1 MFKNVTIR
9 ARLTLALG
17 LFMVLL
23 VVGAAVGLVSLRQS
37 NASLQEIYTNDMA
50 SARSLAQTTISTL
63 GARVTL
69 SRIEFIA
76 DPTEIKSAIDSVRN
90 NLKKADDSWANYAA
104 LPMSD
109 GEKALADAVIAAR
122 GKVNNDGILPALKAI
137 ESGDIPDFHAKTV
150 MDVPRLFADY
160 TKAMTALADL
170 QVKNAED
177 RYLAA
182 QARYTMVMWMVGIGL
197 GLGLIVGIITQITL
211 TRAIV
216 GPIDDAIRHFE
227 KIAGGDLT
235 QRIEVWNETE
245 TGRLFKGVKHM
256 QDSLVRTVAEVR
268 SGTESITSAAQQI
281 AAGNTDL
288 SARTEQ
294 QAASLEETASSMEQ
308 LTATVRQNAD
318 NARQASQLAVN
329 ASEIATRGGQVSG
342 QVGETMDGIS
352 SSSNKIVDIIS
363 VIDGIAFQTNILAL
377 NAAVEAA
384 RAGEQGR
391 GFAVVAGEVRTLA
404 QRSAAAA
411 KEIKA
416 LIEDSSRR
424 VQDGTALVAQQGHTM
439 NEIVQAV
446 KRVTD
451 IMGEISAASAEQ
463 SSGIEQVNRAIT
475 QMDEVTQQN
484 AALVEEAAAAAG
496 SLEEQANRLKTT
508 VSVFRVDASQISTG
522 YAAPALAAL
531 PSAAPAARPTPVK
544 KKAAASAATS
554 VASAA
559 PAAAAAPKATPA
571 PAPLR
576 KPAPAAAAPAAS
588 RTGTDDANGDWETF

>member
-23 VVGAAVGLVSLRQS
+23 VVGAAVGLLSLRQS
-37 NASLQEIYTNDMA
+37 NASLQDIYSNDMA
-50 SARSLAQTTISTL
+50 SSRSLAQTTMSTL
-63 GARVTL
+63 SARVTL

-76 DPTEIKSAIDSVRN
+76 DPTEIKTAIENVRN
-90 NLKKADDSWANYAA
+90 NLKKADDAWAKYAA

-109 GEKALADAVIAAR
+109 GEKPLADSVIAAR
-122 GKVNNDGILPALKAI
+122 AKVVNDGILPALKAI

-150 MDVPRLFADY
+150 MDVPRLFGDY
-160 TKAMTALADL
+160 NKAMTALADL
-170 QVKNAED
+170 QVKNAEE

-182 QARYTMVMWMVGIGL
+182 QERYTLVMWLVGIGL
-197 GLGLIVGIITQITL
+197 VVGLIVGIITQITL

-227 KIAGGDLT
+227 KIAAGDLT
-235 QRIEVWNETE
+235 QRIDVWNETE
-245 TGRLFKGVKHM
+245 TGRLFKGVRHM

-268 SGTESITSAAQQI
+268 SGTESITTAAQQI

-308 LTATVRQNAD
+308 LTATVKQNAD

-329 ASEIATRGGQVSG
+329 ASEIAARGGDV
-342 QVGETMDGIS
+342 VGRVVGTMNGIS
-352 SSSNKIVDIIS
+352 TSSNKIVDIIS

-411 KEIKA
+411 KEIKE
-416 LIEDSSRR
+416 LIEDSAHK
-424 VQDGTALVAQQGHTM
+424 VQDGSALVEQAGQTM
-439 NEIVQAV
+439 EEIVQAV

-463 SSGIEQVNRAIT
+463 SGGIEQVNRAVT

-496 SLEEQANRLKTT
+496 SLEEQANRLKSV
-508 VSVFRVDASQISTG
+508 VSVFRLDGSQAAISHA
-522 YAAPALAAL
+522 AAPTLPAAK
-531 PSAAPAARPTPVK
+531 PVARSAAKKVAAPAA
-544 KKAAASAATS
+544 SS
-554 VASAA
+554 A
-559 PAAAAAPKATPA
+559 PAAAPTPKAAPA

-576 KPAPAAAAPAAS
+576 RPAPTAVAAAPAAS
-588 RTGTDDANGDWETF
+588 GRTGTDDANGDWETF

>member
-23 VVGAAVGLVSLRQS
+23 VVGAAAGLLSLRQS
-37 NASLQEIYTNDMA
+37 NASLQEIYSNDMA
-50 SARSLAQTTISTL
+50 SSRSLAQTTIATL
-63 GARVTL
+63 SARVTL

-76 DPTEIKSAIDSVRN
+76 DPTEIKTAIESVRT
-90 NLKKADDSWANYAA
+90 NLKKADDAWAAYAA
-104 LPMSD
+104 LPMNEQ
-109 GEKALADAVIAAR
+109 EKPLADSVVAAR
-122 GKVNNDGILPALKAI
+122 GKVVNEGILPALKAI

-160 TKAMTALADL
+160 TKAMTVLADL
-170 QVKNAED
+170 QVKNAEE

-182 QARYTMVMWMVGIGL
+182 QARYTLVMWLVGVGL
-197 GLGLIVGIITQITL
+197 VVGLIVSIITQVTL

-227 KIAGGDLT
+227 KIAAGDLT
-235 QRIEVWNETE
+235 QRIEVWNDTE

-308 LTATVRQNAD
+308 LTATVKQNAD

-329 ASEIATRGGQVSG
+329 ASEIAARGGDV
-342 QVGETMDGIS
+342 VGRVVGTMNGIS
-352 SSSNKIVDIIS
+352 ASSNKIVDIIS

-411 KEIKA
+411 KEIKE
-416 LIEDSSRR
+416 LIEDSAHK
-424 VQDGTALVAQQGHTM
+424 VQDG
-439 NEIVQAV
+439 
-446 KRVTD
+446 
-451 IMGEISAASAEQ
+451 S
-463 SSGIEQVNRAIT
+463 
-475 QMDEVTQQN
+475 
-484 AALVEEAAAAAG
+484 ALVEQAG
-496 SLEEQANRLKTT
+496 QTM
-508 VSVFRVDASQISTG
+508 D
-522 YAAPALAAL
+522 
-531 PSAAPAARPTPVK
+531 
-544 KKAAASAATS
+544 
-554 VASAA
+554 
-559 PAAAAAPKATPA
+559 
-571 PAPLR
+571 
-576 KPAPAAAAPAAS
+576 
-588 RTGTDDANGDWETF
+588 

>member
-23 VVGAAVGLVSLRQS
+23 VIGAAVGLVSLRQS

-50 SARSLAQTTISTL
+50 SARFLAQTTISTQA
-63 GARVTL
+63 ARVTL

-90 NLKKADDSWANYAA
+90 NLKKADDSWASYAA
-104 LPMSD
+104 LPMND

-122 GKVNNDGILPALKAI
+122 SKVSNDGILPALKAI

-170 QVKNAED
+170 QVKNAEE

-182 QARYTMVMWMVGIGL
+182 QARYTMVMWMVGVGLAL
-197 GLGLIVGIITQITL
+197 GLLIGIVTQITL

-216 GPIDDAIRHFE
+216 GPINDAIKHFE

-235 QRIEVWNETE
+235 ARIDVWNDTE

-329 ASEIATRGGQVSG
+329 ASEIATRGGQVSS

-352 SSSNKIVDIIS
+352 TSSNKIVDIIS

-496 SLEEQANRLKTT
+496 SLEEQANRLKST
-508 VSVFRVDASQISTG
+508 VSVFRVEASQAAAG
-522 YAAPALAAL
+522 YAAPALAAV
-531 PSAAPAARPTPVK
+531 PAARPAVAKRTASPS
-544 KKAAASAATS
+544 ASA
-554 VASAA
+554 
-559 PAAAAAPKATPA
+559 PAAAPKASTPA
-571 PAPLR
+571 APAASAASAAALR
-576 KPAPAAAAPAAS
+576 KPAPAATAPAAS

>member
-23 VVGAAVGLVSLRQS
+23 IVGAAVGLISLRQS

-76 DPTEIKSAIDSVRN
+76 DPTEIKSAIESVRA
-90 NLKKADDSWANYAA
+90 NLKKADDAWASYAA

-109 GEKALADAVIAAR
+109 QEKGLADAVVAAR

-160 TKAMTALADL
+160 TKAMTTLADM
-170 QVKNAED
+170 QVTNAET
-177 RYLAA
+177 RYAQA

-197 GLGLIVGIITQITL
+197 AVGLLVGIVTQITL

-216 GPIDDAIRHFE
+216 GPIDDAIKHFE

-235 QRIEVWNETE
+235 QRIDVWNDTE

-352 SSSNKIVDIIS
+352 TSSSKIVDIIS

-508 VSVFRVDASQISTG
+508 VSVFRVDASQAAASHV
-522 YAAPALAAL
+522 APALAAL
-531 PSAAPAARPTPVK
+531 PVARPAAVKKAAAPAAP
-544 KKAAASAATS
+544 
-554 VASAA
+554 A
-559 PAAAAAPKATPA
+559 PAAAPKATPA

-576 KPAPAAAAPAAS
+576 KPAPAAAPAAS
-588 RTGTDDANGDWETF
+588 AAARTGTDDANGDWETF

>member
-23 VVGAAVGLVSLRQS
+23 VVGAAAGLLSLQQS
-37 NASLQEIYTNDMA
+37 NASLRDIYRNDMA
-50 SARSLAQTTISTL
+50 SSRSLAQTTISTL
-63 GARVTL
+63 TARVTL

-76 DPTEIKSAIDSVRN
+76 DPTEIKTAIERVRQ
-90 NLKKADDSWANYAA
+90 NLKAADDAWGAYAA
-104 LPMSD
+104 KPMSD
-109 GEKALADAVIAAR
+109 SEKPLADAVISAR
-122 GKVNNDGILPALKAI
+122 GKVVNEGIVPALKAI

-150 MDVPRLFADY
+150 MDVPRLFSDY
-160 TKAMTALADL
+160 TKAMVALADL
-170 QVKNAED
+170 QNKTAEN

-182 QARYTMVMWMVGIGL
+182 QARYTLVMWLVGIGL
-197 GLGLIVGIITQITL
+197 VIGLLVGIITQITL
-211 TRAIV
+211 TRAVV
-216 GPIDDAIRHFE
+216 GPIDDAIKHFE
-227 KIAGGDLT
+227 RIAGGDLT
-235 QRIEVWNETE
+235 QRIEVWNDTE

-256 QDSLVRTVAEVR
+256 QDSLVRTVTEVR

-308 LTATVRQNAD
+308 LTATVKQNAD

-329 ASEIATRGGQVSG
+329 ASDIAARGGEV
-342 QVGETMDGIS
+342 VGRVVGTMQGIS
-352 SSSNKIVDIIS
+352 TSSSKIVDIIS

-411 KEIKA
+411 KEIKE
-416 LIEDSSRR
+416 LIEDSSHK
-424 VQDGTALVAQQGHTM
+424 VQDGSSLVEQAGQTM
-439 NEIVQAV
+439 EEIVQAV

-451 IMGEISAASAEQ
+451 IMCEISAASSEQ
-463 SSGIEQVNRAIT
+463 SGGIEQVNRAVT

-496 SLEEQANRLKTT
+496 SLEEQANRLKTV
-508 VSVFRVDASQISTG
+508 VSVFRLDASQAASSHTAPTLA
-522 YAAPALAAL
+522 AAPVVRPVAKKVKATAPAASA
-531 PSAAPAARPTPVK
+531 PTSAVAPKAAPAAPR
-544 KKAAASAATS
+544 
-554 VASAA
+554 
-559 PAAAAAPKATPA
+559 
-571 PAPLR
+571 R
-576 KPAPAAAAPAAS
+576 PAPAAAAPAAS
-588 RTGTDDANGDWETF
+588 ARTGTDDASGDWETF

>member
-37 NASLQEIYTNDMA
+37 NASLQEIYSNDMA
-50 SARSLAQTTISTL
+50 SSRSLAQTTISTL
-63 GARVTL
+63 AARVTL

-76 DPTEIKSAIDSVRN
+76 DPTEIKTAIDSVRI
-90 NLKKADDSWANYAA
+90 NLKKADDAWGNYAA
-104 LPMSD
+104 LPMSE
-109 GEKALADAVIAAR
+109 GEKPLADAVIAAR
-122 GKVNNDGILPALKAI
+122 GKVTNEGILPALKAI

-170 QVKNAED
+170 QVKNAEA

-197 GLGLIVGIITQITL
+197 GLGLIVGLITQITL

-216 GPIDDAIRHFE
+216 GPIDDAIKHFE
-227 KIAGGDLT
+227 KIANGDLT
-235 QRIEVWNETE
+235 QRIDVWNDTE

-256 QDSLVRTVAEVR
+256 QESLVRTVAEVR

-329 ASEIATRGGQVSG
+329 ASEIAMRGGQVSS
-342 QVGETMDGIS
+342 QVGETMEGIS

-416 LIEDSSRR
+416 LIEDSARR
-424 VQDGTALVAQQGHTM
+424 VQDGTGLVAQQGQTM
-439 NEIVQAV
+439 GEIVQAV

-463 SSGIEQVNRAIT
+463 SSGIEQVNRAVA

-484 AALVEEAAAAAG
+484 AALVEQAAAAAG
-496 SLEEQANRLKTT
+496 AMESQAHDLRVA
-508 VSVFRVDASQISTG
+508 VSVFQTG
-522 YAAPALAAL
+522 NTGTGGSVHAMRAAHREPAPALAR
-531 PSAAPAARPTPVK
+531 AA
-544 KKAAASAATS
+544 
-554 VASAA
+554 
-559 PAAAAAPKATPA
+559 
-571 PAPLR
+571 
-576 KPAPAAAAPAAS
+576 
-588 RTGTDDANGDWETF
+588 

>member
-23 VVGAAVGLVSLRQS
+23 VVGAAAGLLSLQQS
-37 NASLQEIYTNDMA
+37 NASLQDIYKTDMS

-63 GARVTL
+63 SARVTL

-76 DPTEIKSAIDSVRN
+76 DPTEIKTAIESVRQ
-90 NLKKADDSWANYAA
+90 NLKAADDAWAAYAA
-104 LPMSD
+104 KPMSD
-109 GEKALADAVIAAR
+109 GEKPLADAVISAR
-122 GKVNNDGILPALKAI
+122 GKVVNEGILPALKAI

-150 MDVPRLFADY
+150 MDVPRLFSDY
-160 TKAMTALADL
+160 TKAMVALADM
-170 QVKNAED
+170 QVKNAEN

-182 QARYTMVMWMVGIGL
+182 QARYTLVMWMVGIGL
-197 GLGLIVGIITQITL
+197 VIGLLAGIITQITL
-211 TRAIV
+211 TRAVV
-216 GPIDDAIRHFE
+216 GPIDDAIKHFE

-235 QRIEVWNETE
+235 QRIEVWNDTE

-256 QDSLVRTVAEVR
+256 QESLVRTVSEVR
-268 SGTESITSAAQQI
+268 AGTESITSAAQQI

-308 LTATVRQNAD
+308 LTATVKQNAD
-318 NARQASQLAVN
+318 NARQASQLAVT
-329 ASEIATRGGQVSG
+329 ASDIAARGGEV
-342 QVGETMDGIS
+342 VGRVVGTMQGIS
-352 SSSNKIVDIIS
+352 TSSNKIVDIIS

-411 KEIKA
+411 KEIKE
-416 LIEDSSRR
+416 LIEDSSHK
-424 VQDGTALVAQQGHTM
+424 VHDGSALVEQAGQTM
-439 NEIVQAV
+439 EEIVQAV

-451 IMGEISAASAEQ
+451 IMGEISAASSEQ
-463 SSGIEQVNRAIT
+463 SGGIEQVNRAVT

-496 SLEEQANRLKTT
+496 SLEEQANRLKTV
-508 VSVFRVDASQISTG
+508 VSVFRLDASH
-522 YAAPALAAL
+522 AAPALAA
-531 PSAAPAARPTPVK
+531 APLARP
-544 KKAAASAATS
+544 
-554 VASAA
+554 VA
-559 PAAAAAPKATPA
+559 
-571 PAPLR
+571 
-576 KPAPAAAAPAAS
+576 KPTRAAAPAAS
-588 RTGTDDANGDWETF
+588 APAPTAAPKAAPAALRRPAPSAAPAVSARTGTDDASGDWETF

>member
-23 VVGAAVGLVSLRQS
+23 VIGAAAGLLSLQQS
-37 NASLQEIYTNDMA
+37 NASLQEIYKTDMA
-50 SARSLAQTTISTL
+50 SSRALAQTTISTL
-63 GARVTL
+63 SARVTL

-76 DPTEIKSAIDSVRN
+76 DPTEIKTAIDRVRE
-90 NLKKADDSWANYAA
+90 NLKKADDAWGAYAA
-104 LPMSD
+104 KPMSD
-109 GEKALADAVIAAR
+109 GEKPLADAVISAR
-122 GKVNNDGILPALKAI
+122 GKVVNDGILPALKAI

-160 TKAMTALADL
+160 TKAMVALADL
-170 QVKNAED
+170 QVKNAEN
-177 RYLAA
+177 RYLVA
-182 QARYTMVMWMVGIGL
+182 QARYTLVMWMVGIGL
-197 GLGLIVGIITQITL
+197 AIGLLVGIITQVTL
-211 TRAIV
+211 TRAVV
-216 GPIDDAIRHFE
+216 GPIDDAIKHFE

-235 QRIEVWNETE
+235 QRIDVWNDTE

-256 QDSLVRTVAEVR
+256 QDSLVRTVTEVR
-268 SGTESITSAAQQI
+268 TGTESITSAAQQI

-308 LTATVRQNAD
+308 LTATVKQNAD

-329 ASEIATRGGQVSG
+329 ASDIAARGGEV
-342 QVGETMDGIS
+342 VGRVVGTMQGIS
-352 SSSNKIVDIIS
+352 TSSNKIVDIIS

-411 KEIKA
+411 KEIKE
-416 LIEDSSRR
+416 LIEDSSHK
-424 VQDGTALVAQQGHTM
+424 VQDGSALVEQAGQTM
-439 NEIVQAV
+439 EEIVQAV

-451 IMGEISAASAEQ
+451 IMGEISAASSEQ
-463 SSGIEQVNRAIT
+463 SGGIEQVNRAVT

-496 SLEEQANRLKTT
+496 SLEEQANRLKTV
-508 VSVFRVDASQISTG
+508 VSVFRLDASHVASSH
-522 YAAPALAAL
+522 AAPTL
-531 PSAAPAARPTPVK
+531 PAAPLTRPIA
-544 KKAAASAATS
+544 KKAKAVTPAASAPT
-554 VASAA
+554 
-559 PAAAAAPKATPA
+559 PAAAPKAAAALRRPA
-571 PAPLR
+571 P
-576 KPAPAAAAPAAS
+576 AAAPAAS
-588 RTGTDDANGDWETF
+588 ARTGTDDASGDWETF

>member
-37 NASLQEIYTNDMA
+37 NTSLQEIYTNDMA
-50 SARSLAQTTISTL
+50 SAQSLSETTISTL
-63 GARVTL
+63 RARVTL

-76 DPTEIKSAIDSVRN
+76 DPTEIKSAIESVRT
-90 NLKKADDSWANYAA
+90 NLKGADDAWAKYAV

-109 GEKALADAVIAAR
+109 GEKTMADAVATAR
-122 GKVNNDGILPALKAI
+122 GKLVNDGIVPALKAI

-150 MDVPRLFADY
+150 MDVPRMFIDY
-160 TKAMTALADL
+160 STAMTALADL
-170 QVKNAED
+170 QVKNAQD
-177 RYLAA
+177 RYAAA
-182 QARYTMVMWMVGIGL
+182 QARYMLVMWMVGIGL
-197 GLGLIVGIITQITL
+197 AVGLLVGIVTQITL

-216 GPIDDAIRHFE
+216 GPIDDAIKHFE
-227 KIAGGDLT
+227 KIAAGDLT
-235 QRIEVWNETE
+235 QRIDVWSDTE

-294 QAASLEETASSMEQ
+294 QAASLEETASSMEE

-352 SSSNKIVDIIS
+352 TSSSKIVDIIS

-508 VSVFRVDASQISTG
+508 VSVFRLDASQAMASH
-522 YAAPALAAL
+522 AAPMLAAL
-531 PSAAPAARPTPVK
+531 PAVAAPAARPAPVK
-544 KKAAASAATS
+544 KAAGP
-554 VASAA
+554 A
-559 PAAAAAPKATPA
+559 PASAAAAPKAAPA

-576 KPAPAAAAPAAS
+576 KPAPAAAPAA

>member
-23 VVGAAVGLVSLRQS
+23 VVGAAVGLLSLRQS
-37 NASLQEIYTNDMA
+37 NASLQDMYTNDMA
-50 SARSLAQTTISTL
+50 SSRALAQTTLSTL
-63 GARVTL
+63 SARVTL
-69 SRIEFIA
+69 ARIEFIA
-76 DPTEIKSAIDSVRN
+76 DPSEIKTAIDGVRN
-90 NLKKADDSWANYAA
+90 NLKKADDAWATYAA

-109 GEKALADAVIAAR
+109 GEKPLADAAVATR
-122 GKVNNDGILPALKAI
+122 SKVVNEGILPALKAI

-150 MDVPRLFADY
+150 MDVPRLFGDY
-160 TKAMTALADL
+160 TKAMTTLADL
-170 QVKNAED
+170 QVKNAQD
-177 RYLAA
+177 RYDVA
-182 QARYTMVMWMVGIGL
+182 QTRYTLVMWMVGIGL
-197 GLGLIVGIITQITL
+197 LVGLVVGLITQITL

-216 GPIDDAIRHFE
+216 GPIDDAIKHFE

-235 QRIEVWNETE
+235 QRIDVWNDTE

-308 LTATVRQNAD
+308 LTATVKQNAD

-329 ASEIATRGGQVSG
+329 ASDIAARGGDV
-342 QVGETMDGIS
+342 VGKVVGTMQGIS
-352 SSSNKIVDIIS
+352 TSSSKIVDIIS

-411 KEIKA
+411 KEIKE
-416 LIEDSSRR
+416 LIEDSAHK
-424 VQDGTALVAQQGHTM
+424 VEDGSALVEQAGQTM
-439 NEIVQAV
+439 EEIVQAV

-463 SSGIEQVNRAIT
+463 SGGIEQVNRAVT

-496 SLEEQANRLKTT
+496 SLEEQANRLKSV
-508 VSVFRVDASQISTG
+508 VSVFRLDASQAAG
-522 YAAPALAAL
+522 AQAGHAAHAAPALAAA
-531 PSAAPAARPTPVK
+531 PAPRAVARPPVRKTAAPAPAAAP
-544 KKAAASAATS
+544 KAAAPK
-554 VASAA
+554 AA
-559 PAAAAAPKATPA
+559 PAAA
-571 PAPLR
+571 PLR
-576 KPAPAAAAPAAS
+576 RPAPAAAAPAA

>member
-37 NASLQEIYTNDMA
+37 NASLQEIYSNDMA

-76 DPTEIKSAIDSVRN
+76 DPTEIKTAIDSVRG
-90 NLKKADDSWANYAA
+90 NLKKADESWAAYAA

-109 GEKALADAVIAAR
+109 GEKSMADAVVAAR
-122 GKVNNDGILPALKAI
+122 GKVVNDGILPALKAI

-182 QARYTMVMWMVGIGL
+182 QSRYTMVMWMVGIGL
-197 GLGLIVGIITQITL
+197 AVGLLVGIVTQITL

-216 GPIDDAIRHFE
+216 GPIDDAIKHFE

-235 QRIEVWNETE
+235 ARIDVWNDTE

-294 QAASLEETASSMEQ
+294 QAASLEETASSMEE

-329 ASEIATRGGQVSG
+329 ASEIATRGGEVSG

-352 SSSNKIVDIIS
+352 ASSNKIVDIIS

-416 LIEDSSRR
+416 LIEDSARR
-424 VQDGTALVAQQGHTM
+424 VHDGTALVAQQGQTM
-439 NEIVQAV
+439 GEIVQAV

-496 SLEEQANRLKTT
+496 SLEEQANRLKSV
-508 VSVFRVDASQISTG
+508 VSVFRLDASQAVASHS
-522 YAAPALAAL
+522 APALAAL
-531 PSAAPAARPTPVK
+531 PPAARPAVKKVAAPAA
-544 KKAAASAATS
+544 SA
-554 VASAA
+554 AA
-559 PAAAAAPKATPA
+559 PAAKAA

-576 KPAPAAAAPAAS
+576 RPAPAAAAPAAS
-588 RTGTDDANGDWETF
+588 ARTGTDDASGDWETF

>member
-23 VVGAAVGLVSLRQS
+23 VVGAAVGLLSLRQS
-37 NASLQEIYTNDMA
+37 NTSLQEMYTNDMA
-50 SARSLAQTTISTL
+50 SSRALAQTTLSTL
-63 GARVTL
+63 SARVTL
-69 SRIEFIA
+69 ARIEFIA
-76 DPTEIKSAIDSVRN
+76 DPSEIKTAIDGVRN
-90 NLKKADDSWANYAA
+90 NLKKADDAWATYAA

-109 GEKALADAVIAAR
+109 GEKPLADAAIAAR
-122 GKVNNDGILPALKAI
+122 SKVVNEGILPALKAI

-150 MDVPRLFADY
+150 MDVPRLFGDY
-160 TKAMTALADL
+160 TKAMTTLADL
-170 QVKNAED
+170 QVKNAQD
-177 RYLAA
+177 RYDVA
-182 QARYTMVMWMVGIGL
+182 QNRYTLVMWMVGIGL
-197 GLGLIVGIITQITL
+197 IVGLVVGLITQITL

-216 GPIDDAIRHFE
+216 GPIDDAIKHFE

-235 QRIEVWNETE
+235 QRIDVWNDTE

-308 LTATVRQNAD
+308 LTATVKQNAD

-329 ASEIATRGGQVSG
+329 ASDIAARGGDV
-342 QVGETMDGIS
+342 VGKVVGTMQGIS
-352 SSSNKIVDIIS
+352 TSSSKIVDIIS

-411 KEIKA
+411 KEIKE
-416 LIEDSSRR
+416 LIEDSAHK
-424 VQDGTALVAQQGHTM
+424 VEDGSALVEQAGQTM
-439 NEIVQAV
+439 EEIVQAV

-463 SSGIEQVNRAIT
+463 SGGIEQVNRAVT

-496 SLEEQANRLKTT
+496 SLEEQANRLKSV
-508 VSVFRVDASQISTG
+508 VSVFRLDASQ
-522 YAAPALAAL
+522 AAGAQAGHAAHAVPALAAA
-531 PSAAPAARPTPVK
+531 PAPRAAARPPVRKTAAPAPAAAP
-544 KKAAASAATS
+544 KAAAPK
-554 VASAA
+554 AA
-559 PAAAAAPKATPA
+559 PAAA
-571 PAPLR
+571 PLR
-576 KPAPAAAAPAAS
+576 RPAPAAAAPAA

>member
-23 VVGAAVGLVSLRQS
+23 VVGAAVGLLSLRQS
-37 NASLQEIYTNDMA
+37 NASLQDIYSNDMA
-50 SARSLAQTTISTL
+50 SSRSLAQTTMSTL
-63 GARVTL
+63 SARVTL

-76 DPTEIKSAIDSVRN
+76 DPTEIKTAIENVRN
-90 NLKKADDSWANYAA
+90 NLKKADDAWANYAA
-104 LPMSD
+104 LPMSE
-109 GEKALADAVIAAR
+109 GEKPLADSVVAAR
-122 GKVNNDGILPALKAI
+122 GKVVNDGILPALKAI

-150 MDVPRLFADY
+150 MDVPRLFGDY

-170 QVKNAED
+170 QVKNAEE

-182 QARYTMVMWMVGIGL
+182 QARYTLVMWLVGIGL
-197 GLGLIVGIITQITL
+197 VVGLIVGIITQITL

-227 KIAGGDLT
+227 KIAAGDLT
-235 QRIEVWNETE
+235 QRIDVWNETE

-308 LTATVRQNAD
+308 LTATVKQNAD

-329 ASEIATRGGQVSG
+329 ASEIAARGGDV
-342 QVGETMDGIS
+342 VGRVVGTMNGIS
-352 SSSNKIVDIIS
+352 TSSNKIVDIIS

-411 KEIKA
+411 KEIKE
-416 LIEDSSRR
+416 LIEDSAHK
-424 VQDGTALVAQQGHTM
+424 VQDGSALVEQAGQTM
-439 NEIVQAV
+439 EEIVQAV

-463 SSGIEQVNRAIT
+463 SGGIEQVNRAVT

-496 SLEEQANRLKTT
+496 SLEEQANRLKSV
-508 VSVFRVDASQISTG
+508 VSVFRLDGSQTAVSHAVPTLP
-522 YAAPALAAL
+522 AAKPAARPAAKKV
-531 PSAAPAARPTPVK
+531 AAPAA
-544 KKAAASAATS
+544 SS
-554 VASAA
+554 A
-559 PAAAAAPKATPA
+559 PAAVPAPKAA

-576 KPAPAAAAPAAS
+576 RPAPTAVAAAPATGG

>member
-37 NASLQEIYTNDMA
+37 NASLQEIYSNDMA
-50 SARSLAQTTISTL
+50 SSRSLAQTTISTL
-63 GARVTL
+63 AARVTL

-76 DPTEIKSAIDSVRN
+76 DPTEIKTAIDSVRI
-90 NLKKADDSWANYAA
+90 NLKKADDAWGNYAA
-104 LPMSD
+104 LPMSE
-109 GEKALADAVIAAR
+109 GEKPLADAVIAAR
-122 GKVNNDGILPALKAI
+122 GKVTNEGILPALKAI

-170 QVKNAED
+170 QVKNAEA

-197 GLGLIVGIITQITL
+197 GLGLIVGLITQITL

-216 GPIDDAIRHFE
+216 GPIDDAIKHFE
-227 KIAGGDLT
+227 KIANGDLT
-235 QRIEVWNETE
+235 QRIDVWNDTE

-256 QDSLVRTVAEVR
+256 QESLVRTVAEVR

-329 ASEIATRGGQVSG
+329 ASEIAMRGGQVSS
-342 QVGETMDGIS
+342 QVGETMEGIS

-416 LIEDSSRR
+416 LIEDSARR
-424 VQDGTALVAQQGHTM
+424 VQDGTGLVAQQGQTM
-439 NEIVQAV
+439 GEIVQAV

-496 SLEEQANRLKTT
+496 SMEEQANRLKSV
-508 VSVFRVDASQISTG
+508 VSVFRLDASQAASAH
-522 YAAPALAAL
+522 AAPALAAL
-531 PSAAPAARPTPVK
+531 PVARPAVKKAAAPAAPAAP
-544 KKAAASAATS
+544 AASAATPGP
-554 VASAA
+554 A
-559 PAAAAAPKATPA
+559 PTAKAA

-576 KPAPAAAAPAAS
+576 KPAPAAPAAA

>member
-23 VVGAAVGLVSLRQS
+23 VVGAAAGLLSLQQS
-37 NASLQEIYTNDMA
+37 NASLQEIYKTDMS

-63 GARVTL
+63 SARVTL

-76 DPTEIKSAIDSVRN
+76 DPTEIKTAIESVRQ
-90 NLKKADDSWANYAA
+90 NLKAADDAWAAYAA
-104 LPMSD
+104 KPMSD
-109 GEKALADAVIAAR
+109 GEKPLADAVISAR
-122 GKVNNDGILPALKAI
+122 GKVVNEGILPALKAI

-150 MDVPRLFADY
+150 MDVPRLFSDY
-160 TKAMTALADL
+160 TKAMVALADM
-170 QVKNAED
+170 QVKNAEN

-182 QARYTMVMWMVGIGL
+182 QARYTLVMWMVGIGL
-197 GLGLIVGIITQITL
+197 VIGLLAGIITQITL
-211 TRAIV
+211 TRAVV
-216 GPIDDAIRHFE
+216 GPIDDAIKHFE

-235 QRIEVWNETE
+235 QRIEVWNDTE

-256 QDSLVRTVAEVR
+256 QESLVRTVSEVR
-268 SGTESITSAAQQI
+268 AGTESITSAAQQI

-308 LTATVRQNAD
+308 LTATVKQNAD
-318 NARQASQLAVN
+318 NARQASQLAVT
-329 ASEIATRGGQVSG
+329 ASDIAARGGEV
-342 QVGETMDGIS
+342 VGRVVGTMQGIS
-352 SSSNKIVDIIS
+352 TSSNKIVDIIS

-411 KEIKA
+411 KEIKE
-416 LIEDSSRR
+416 LIEDSSHK
-424 VQDGTALVAQQGHTM
+424 VHDGSALVEQAGQTM
-439 NEIVQAV
+439 EEIVQAV

-451 IMGEISAASAEQ
+451 IMGEISAASSEQ
-463 SSGIEQVNRAIT
+463 SGGIEQVNRAVT

-496 SLEEQANRLKTT
+496 SLEEQANRLKTV
-508 VSVFRVDASQISTG
+508 VSVFRLDASH
-522 YAAPALAAL
+522 AAPALAA
-531 PSAAPAARPTPVK
+531 APLARP
-544 KKAAASAATS
+544 
-554 VASAA
+554 VA
-559 PAAAAAPKATPA
+559 
-571 PAPLR
+571 
-576 KPAPAAAAPAAS
+576 KPTRAAAPAAS
-588 RTGTDDANGDWETF
+588 APAPTAAPKAAPAALRRPAPSAAPAVSARTGTDDASGDWETF

>member
-23 VVGAAVGLVSLRQS
+23 VVGAAVGLLSLRQS
-37 NASLQEIYTNDMA
+37 NASLQEVYTNDMA
-50 SARSLAQTTISTL
+50 SSRALAQTTIATL
-63 GARVTL
+63 SARVTL
-69 SRIEFIA
+69 ARIEFIA
-76 DPTEIKSAIDSVRN
+76 DPSEIKTAIEGVRN
-90 NLKKADDSWANYAA
+90 NLKKADDAWAAYAA

-109 GEKALADAVIAAR
+109 GEKPLADAALASR
-122 GKVNNDGILPALKAI
+122 SKVVNEGILPALKAI

-150 MDVPRLFADY
+150 MDVPRLFGDY
-160 TKAMTALADL
+160 TKAMTTLADL
-170 QVKNAED
+170 QVKNAAD
-177 RYLAA
+177 RYEYA
-182 QARYTMVMWMVGIGL
+182 QNRYTLVMWMVGIGL
-197 GLGLIVGIITQITL
+197 LVGLVVGLITQITL

-216 GPIDDAIRHFE
+216 GPIDDAIKHFE

-235 QRIEVWNETE
+235 QRIEVWNDTE

-308 LTATVRQNAD
+308 LTATVKQNAD

-329 ASEIATRGGQVSG
+329 ASDIAARGGDV
-342 QVGETMDGIS
+342 VGKVVGTMQGIS
-352 SSSNKIVDIIS
+352 TSSSKIVDIIS

-411 KEIKA
+411 KEIKE
-416 LIEDSSRR
+416 LIEDSAHK
-424 VQDGTALVAQQGHTM
+424 VQDGSALVEQAGQTM
-439 NEIVQAV
+439 EEIVQAV

-463 SSGIEQVNRAIT
+463 SGGIEQVNRAVT

-496 SLEEQANRLKTT
+496 SLEEQANRLKSV
-508 VSVFRVDASQISTG
+508 VSVFRLEAGQAAVAH
-522 YAAPALAAL
+522 AAPALAAI
-531 PSAAPAARPTPVK
+531 PVSAAPAPRAVARPPV
-544 KKAAASAATS
+544 KKAAAPAPAPKAAPAPAAAPLRRPAP
-554 VASAA
+554 ASAA
-559 PAAAAAPKATPA
+559 PAA
-571 PAPLR
+571 
-576 KPAPAAAAPAAS
+576 

>member
-23 VVGAAVGLVSLRQS
+23 VVGAAVGLISLRQS
-37 NASLQEIYTNDMA
+37 NASLQEIYSNDMA

-63 GARVTL
+63 SARVTL

-76 DPTEIKSAIDSVRN
+76 DPTEIKTAIESVRN
-90 NLKKADDSWANYAA
+90 NLKKADDAWAAYAA

-109 GEKALADAVIAAR
+109 GEKSVADAVIAAR
-122 GKVNNDGILPALKAI
+122 GKVVNDGILPALKAI

-150 MDVPRLFADY
+150 MDVPRLFGDY

-170 QVKNAED
+170 QVKNAEE

-182 QARYTMVMWMVGIGL
+182 QSRYTMVMWMVGIGL
-197 GLGLIVGIITQITL
+197 VVGLLVGIVTQITL

-216 GPIDDAIRHFE
+216 GPIDDAIKHFE

-235 QRIEVWNETE
+235 QRIDVWNDTE

-256 QDSLVRTVAEVR
+256 QESLVRTVAEVR

-294 QAASLEETASSMEQ
+294 QAASLEETASSMEE

-329 ASEIATRGGQVSG
+329 ASEIATRGGEVSG

-352 SSSNKIVDIIS
+352 ASSNKIVDIIS

-416 LIEDSSRR
+416 LIEESARR
-424 VQDGTALVAQQGHTM
+424 VQDGTALVAQQGQTM
-439 NEIVQAV
+439 GEIVQAV

-496 SLEEQANRLKTT
+496 SLEEQANRLKSV
-508 VSVFRVDASQISTG
+508 VSVFRLDASQAVASHAG
-522 YAAPALAAL
+522 PALAAL
-531 PSAAPAARPTPVK
+531 PPAARPAVK
-544 KKAAASAATS
+544 KK
-554 VASAA
+554 VAA
-559 PAAAAAPKATPA
+559 PAAAAAPAVKTAS
-571 PAPLR
+571 APLR

-588 RTGTDDANGDWETF
+588 ARTGTDDASGDWETF

>member
-23 VVGAAVGLVSLRQS
+23 VVGAAAGLLSLRQS
-37 NASLQEIYTNDMA
+37 NASLQEIYSNDMA
-50 SARSLAQTTISTL
+50 SSRSLAQTTIATL
-63 GARVTL
+63 SARVTL

-76 DPTEIKSAIDSVRN
+76 DPTEIKTAIESVRT
-90 NLKKADDSWANYAA
+90 NLKKADDAWAAYAA
-104 LPMSD
+104 LPMNEQ
-109 GEKALADAVIAAR
+109 EKPLADSVVAAR
-122 GKVNNDGILPALKAI
+122 GKVVNEGILPALKAI

-160 TKAMTALADL
+160 TKAMTVLADL
-170 QVKNAED
+170 QVKNAEE

-182 QARYTMVMWMVGIGL
+182 QARYTLVMWLVGVGL
-197 GLGLIVGIITQITL
+197 VVGLIVSIITQVTL

-227 KIAGGDLT
+227 KIAAGDLT
-235 QRIEVWNETE
+235 QRIEVWNDTE

-308 LTATVRQNAD
+308 LTATVKQNAD

-329 ASEIATRGGQVSG
+329 ASEIAARGGDV
-342 QVGETMDGIS
+342 VGRVVGTMNGIS
-352 SSSNKIVDIIS
+352 ASSNKIVDIIS

-411 KEIKA
+411 KEIKE
-416 LIEDSSRR
+416 LIEDSAHK
-424 VQDGTALVAQQGHTM
+424 VQDGSALVEQAGQTM
-439 NEIVQAV
+439 DEIVQAV

-463 SSGIEQVNRAIT
+463 SGGIEQVNRAVT

-496 SLEEQANRLKTT
+496 SLEEQANRLKSV
-508 VSVFRVDASQISTG
+508 VSVFRLDASQAGASH
-522 YAAPALAAL
+522 
-531 PSAAPAARPTPVK
+531 AAPAAMPAVARPVAK
-544 KKAAASAATS
+544 K
-554 VASAA
+554 VAA
-559 PAAAAAPKATPA
+559 PAAAPAPKAAPA

>member
-37 NASLQEIYTNDMA
+37 NESLRQIYTNDMA
-50 SARSLAQTTISTL
+50 SSNALARTTISTL
-63 GARVTL
+63 AARVTL

-76 DPTEIKSAIDSVRN
+76 DPTEIKSAIERVRQ
-90 NLKKADDSWANYAA
+90 NLKAADDAWATYAA

-109 GEKALADAVIAAR
+109 GEKGSADAVISAR
-122 GKVNNDGILPALKAI
+122 GKVVNDGIVPALKAI

-150 MDVPRLFADY
+150 MDVPRLFSDY
-160 TKAMTALADL
+160 TKAVTILADL
-170 QVKNAED
+170 QAKKAAE
-177 RYLAA
+177 RYAEA
-182 QARYTMVMWMVGIGL
+182 QARYTMVMWMVAIGL
-197 GLGLIVGIITQITL
+197 AVGLIVGVVTQITL
-211 TRAIV
+211 TRAVV
-216 GPIDDAIRHFE
+216 GPIDDAIKHFE
-227 KIAGGDLT
+227 RIAGGDLT
-235 QRIEVWNETE
+235 QRIEVWNDTE

-256 QDSLVRTVAEVR
+256 QDSLVRTVTEVR

-308 LTATVRQNAD
+308 LTATVKQNAD
-318 NARQASQLAVN
+318 NARQASQLAVT
-329 ASEIATRGGQVSG
+329 ASDIAARGGDV
-342 QVGETMDGIS
+342 VGRVVGTMQGIS
-352 SSSNKIVDIIS
+352 TSSSKIVDIIS

-411 KEIKA
+411 KEIKE
-416 LIEDSSRR
+416 LIEDSAHK
-424 VQDGTALVAQQGHTM
+424 VHDGSALVEQAGQTM
-439 NEIVQAV
+439 EEIVQAV

-451 IMGEISAASAEQ
+451 IMGEISAASSEQ
-463 SSGIEQVNRAIT
+463 SGGIEQVNRAVT

-496 SLEEQANRLKTT
+496 SLEEQANRLKSV
-508 VSVFRVDASQISTG
+508 VSVFRLDASQTAASH
-522 YAAPALAAL
+522 AAPAPVARPVAKKAAAPTTLASA
-531 PSAAPAARPTPVK
+531 PAPKAAPAAP
-544 KKAAASAATS
+544 
-554 VASAA
+554 
-559 PAAAAAPKATPA
+559 
-571 PAPLR
+571 R

-588 RTGTDDANGDWETF
+588 TRTGTDDASGDWETF

>member
-9 ARLTLALG
+9 ARLSLALG

-23 VVGAAVGLVSLRQS
+23 VIGAAVGLVSLRQS
-37 NASLQEIYTNDMA
+37 NASLQEIYSNDMA

-76 DPTEIKSAIDSVRN
+76 DPTEIKTAIDSVRA
-90 NLKKADDSWANYAA
+90 NLKKADESWANYAS
-104 LPMSD
+104 LPMNE
-109 GEKALADAVIAAR
+109 GEKALADAVVTAR
-122 GKVNNDGILPALKAI
+122 GKVTNDGILPALTAI

-177 RYLAA
+177 RFLAA
-182 QARYTMVMWMVGIGL
+182 QARYTLVMWMVGIGL
-197 GLGLIVGIITQITL
+197 GLGLIVGVITQITL

-216 GPIDDAIRHFE
+216 GPIDDAIKHFE

-235 QRIEVWNETE
+235 QRIDVWNETE

-308 LTATVRQNAD
+308 LTATVKQNAD

-329 ASEIATRGGQVSG
+329 ASEIAMRGGEVSG
-342 QVGETMDGIS
+342 QVGETMEGIS

-416 LIEDSSRR
+416 LIEDSARR
-424 VQDGTALVAQQGHTM
+424 VQDGTALVAQQGQTM
-439 NEIVQAV
+439 GEIVQAV

-463 SSGIEQVNRAIT
+463 SGGIEQVNRAIT

-496 SLEEQANRLKTT
+496 SLEEQANRLKSV
-508 VSVFRVDASQISTG
+508 VSVFRLDASQ
-522 YAAPALAAL
+522 AAM
-531 PSAAPAARPTPVK
+531 SAV
-544 KKAAASAATS
+544 
-554 VASAA
+554 
-559 PAAAAAPKATPA
+559 PAAAALPAARQAARQAAKKVSAPAASAPSAPAPKAA

-576 KPAPAAAAPAAS
+576 KPAPAATAPAAS
-588 RTGTDDANGDWETF
+588 ARTGTDDANGDWETF